1 MPQIL
6 RTTLVPDATPAA
18 DGTVTYSLPVNP
30 ISAILLTVKALN
42 ETSTLTAYSYV
53 SALLAMVT
61 NLNVK
66 YRGATIV
73 DGSLTDLA
81 VIFACLARWFPFSLN
96 NESEDNQVRSLTVP
110 ILFGRTPY
118 SPTECFP
125 ASRSGDLI
133 LSLTE
138 DIAVAGADGL
148 IIQAETIE
156 LLDANPE
163 RFTKITTQ
171 TPAAFTA
178 GSGNYVDLPIG
189 NKLLGFLLRGFNVP
203 DAADYQS
210 SFGQVALQVDNV
222 EVGYSETNWETLH
235 GELARK
241 MGLSHNLN
249 AHYHTTDTADAATTY
264 TDSLQQED
272 DGSLL
277 NNYAFLD
284 LDPLGDGTFSLDTRN
299 AAQVRL
305 KVTADATDAT
315 ASRVLPIE
323 LVEIGG
329 AAGQA

>member
-1 MPQIL
+1 M
-6 RTTLVPDATPAA
+6 
-18 DGTVTYSLPVNP
+18 
-30 ISAILLTVKALN
+30 
-42 ETSTLTAYSYV
+42 
-53 SALLAMVT
+53 
-61 NLNVK
+61 
-66 YRGATIV
+66 
-73 DGSLTDLA
+73 
-81 VIFACLARWFPFSLN
+81 
-96 NESEDNQVRSLTVP
+96 
-110 ILFGRTPY
+110 
-118 SPTECFP
+118 
-125 ASRSGDLI
+125 
-133 LSLTE
+133 
-138 DIAVAGADGL
+138 
-148 IIQAETIE
+148 
-156 LLDANPE
+156 
-163 RFTKITTQ
+163 
-171 TPAAFTA
+171 
-178 GSGNYVDLPIG
+178 
-189 NKLLGFLLRGFNVP
+189 P